1 MNFTMPCHDCND
13 PGKHD
18 NCVEDC
24 ASWKAHM
31 RENTRLFFDAMVRA
45 EGPMSMRLEEK
56 ETKFAE
62 Y

>member
-13 PGKHD
+13 PGKHE

-24 ASWKAHM
+24 SSWRAHM
-31 RENTRLFFDAMVRA
+31 KENTRLVFA
-45 EGPMSMRLEEK
+45 EVVKGPMSMRLEE
-56 ETKFAE
+56 EEIKFAE

>member
-1 MNFTMPCHDCND
+1 VNFTMPCHDCND

-24 ASWKAHM
+24 ASWREHM
-31 RENTRLFFDAMVRA
+31 KENTRLFFA
-45 EGPMSMRLEEK
+45 EVVKGPMSMRLEEK

>member
-1 MNFTMPCHDCND
+1 MPCHDCND

-24 ASWKAHM
+24 ASWREHM
-31 RENTRLFFDAMVRA
+31 KENTRLFFA
-45 EGPMSMRLEEK
+45 EVVKGPMSMRLEEK